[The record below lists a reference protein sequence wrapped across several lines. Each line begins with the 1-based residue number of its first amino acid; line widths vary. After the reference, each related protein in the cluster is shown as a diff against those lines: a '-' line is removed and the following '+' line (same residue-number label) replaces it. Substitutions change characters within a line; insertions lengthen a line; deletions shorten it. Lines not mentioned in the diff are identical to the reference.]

1 MESLSMSQWLRIL
14 EAQLT
19 AVVERAGFLPTDRMS
34 PDHDE
39 QSDVEQL
46 EYVSLTPDRRRV
58 LLDVCH
64 IVDQHTLSV
73 AQWAPDDLKH
83 VDCWA
88 SIEAIARHTRTWRL
102 DGAND
107 PYELVREI
115 VQCVKGWF
123 ASVPVIDKEPCAGS
137 AAER

>member
-1 MESLSMSQWLRIL
+1 MSPWLCIL

-19 AVVERAGFLPTDRMS
+19 AVVERAGYVPADRMS

-46 EYVSLTPDRRRV
+46 EYVGMTPDRRRV

-73 AQWAPDDLKH
+73 TQWAPDDVKH
-83 VDCWA
+83 ADCRA

-115 VQCVKGWF
+115 VRCVKGWF
-123 ASVPVIDKEPCAGS
+123 DSVPVIDTGCCARS